1 MRWALSIPL
10 LDGQIYGQ
18 IRKKLVDA
26 PGGRFKEIIIGG
38 AAMNPEVEEFF
49 HRIKF
54 PFTIGYGMTECA
66 PLISYAPSERIHP
79 NFFRSCTRHHGSPDL

>member
-1 MRWALSIPL
+1 MSLVCLFVRALSIPL

-26 PGGRFKEIIIGG
+26 LGGRFKEIIIGG

-54 PFTIGYGMTECA
+54 LRVFSDHEYTHRNRE
-66 PLISYAPSERIHP
+66 
-79 NFFRSCTRHHGSPDL
+79 SPQ

>member
-1 MRWALSIPL
+1 MKWALSIPL

-18 IRKKLVDA
+18 IRKKLIDA
-26 PGGRFKEIIIGG
+26 LGGRFKEVIIGG

-66 PLISYAPSERIHP
+66 PLISYAPDLQRKS
-79 NFFRSCTRHHGSPDL
+79 GSRNR